1 MFCLLLWGKKKMQEI
16 PVMPF
21 SAASQIIHNNQHG
34 TSCLLW
40 LHAKSPEILVP
51 HCVVTHSDQ
60 GYELLASLSASGE
73 FELSVAPCHFF
84 VASRFDLNNQN
95 SHKCVSKG
103 FTICKVYK
111 PLCPQIQIQNS
122 WKHFWKEEAWKGRG
136 RVQHPERK
144 DIHKHKLID
153 FKVRFFRFKAT
164 FTSALQRQKLWIRIL
179 YQNYL
184 TYKSVT
190 QKFHSDLTSL
200 RSS

>member
-1 MFCLLLWGKKKMQEI
+1 MAVTNLWRYSVLFSPFFFFFFTDCVNVLPVALGEKKKMQEI

-122 WKHFWKEEAWKGRG
+122 
-136 RVQHPERK
+136 
-144 DIHKHKLID
+144 
-153 FKVRFFRFKAT
+153 
-164 FTSALQRQKLWIRIL
+164 
-179 YQNYL
+179 
-184 TYKSVT
+184 
-190 QKFHSDLTSL
+190 
-200 RSS
+200 